1 MLSSVLLISTWL
13 GRLQRAFKLPQQTL
27 PSSWGPGVSATVY
40 PNLLDSA
47 YAATEDENELLS
59 KNKQAL
65 KKVWFMGI
73 EPEKFSSYQ
82 TLRVCLVSIME
93 EPIGGCHGFCQVKST
108 I

>member
-1 MLSSVLLISTWL
+1 M
-13 GRLQRAFKLPQQTL
+13 A
-27 PSSWGPGVSATVY
+27 SSWGPRVSVSVY

-47 YAATEDENELLS
+47 YAATEEENELLS

-65 KKVWFMGI
+65 ERVWFMGT

-93 EPIGGCHGFCQVKST
+93 EPIGGCLGFCQVKST
-108 I
+108 L